1 VPVQGEA
8 MTLDELIDAT
18 WTSLKPS
25 LFRRTILGRR
35 RCAELVMLAC
45 ANFPDRELVSCTK
58 DSARDKELRKELTDI
73 VAAKYRQSAASRDEH
88 DAYGMVF
95 MSVVLFWAASAIVQ
109 YLVLQWWK
117 KHFDAAAIRKQY
129 GWAR

>member
-1 VPVQGEA
+1 
-8 MTLDELIDAT
+8 MTTLDELIDAT
-18 WTSLKPS
+18 WNSLRPS
-25 LFRRTILGRR
+25 LFRRAILGRQ

-45 ANFPDRELVSCTK
+45 ANFPDRELTTCTQG
-58 DSARDKELRKELTDI
+58 SSRDHGIRKELAEI
-73 VAAKYRQSAASRDEH
+73 VEAKYRRSAAGRDGQ

-95 MSVVLFWAASAIVQ
+95 MSIVLMWAVSAIVQ

-129 GWAR
+129 GWKT